1 MRDKDLE
8 QYYSTYRDLFAS
20 TGFKLL
26 IEDLTK
32 NASAINAVEAVKDA
46 NDLYFRKGQM
56 SIIASIV
63 NLEAQIDVAEESV
76 LADELLDVEG
86 APA

>member
-8 QYYSTYRDLFAS
+8 QYYNTYRDLFTS
-20 TGFKLL
+20 EGFKLL
-26 IEDLTK
+26 VEDLTK
-32 NASAINAVEAVKDA
+32 NAIAINAVESVKDA

-63 NLEAQIDVAEESV
+63 NLEAQINVAEESV
-76 LADELLDVEG
+76 LADELMDVEG

>member
-8 QYYSTYRDLFAS
+8 QYYNTYRDLFTS
-20 TGFKLL
+20 DGFKLL
-26 IEDLTK
+26 VEDLTK
-32 NASAINAVEAVKDA
+32 NAIAINAVESVKDG

-63 NLEAQIDVAEESV
+63 NLEAQINVAEESV
-76 LADELLDVEG
+76 LADELMDVEG

>member
-8 QYYSTYRDLFAS
+8 QYHSTYRDLFAS

-32 NASAINAVEAVKDA
+32 NAAAINAVEAVKDA

>member
-1 MRDKDLE
+1 MKSIKLFE
-8 QYYSTYRDLFAS
+8 QFVNEKSDFPVYHNLYS
-20 TGFKLL
+20 
-26 IEDLTK
+26 
-32 NASAINAVEAVKDA
+32 SAINAVEAVKDA